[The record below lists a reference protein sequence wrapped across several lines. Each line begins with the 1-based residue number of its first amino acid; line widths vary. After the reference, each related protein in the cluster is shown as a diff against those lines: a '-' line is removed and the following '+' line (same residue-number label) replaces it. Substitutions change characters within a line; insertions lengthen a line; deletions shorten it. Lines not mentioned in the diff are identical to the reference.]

1 MATPNIVPRGD
12 QEGGL
17 GTASLSWGKLFIE
30 NPAAGGTA
38 AVTISNLDVDK
49 FALDINANNT
59 TANAVDISAI
69 ALQAASVMY
78 VDTSDLGR
86 AGRGYG
92 LHIDDDL
99 ATEGGVNWE
108 KRFIEIDS
116 ERTGQTQSGDTY
128 KLYGLKADLK
138 DSVDMHAAATTEIYG
153 VSCTLDIDDAD
164 GTNKMTG
171 IELKVGSDGTAD
183 AATTTGIELTT
194 TDGATDIK
202 MLSHAQA
209 ADYATIATSTNG
221 ATTITTVDGVGAA
234 AHFEVEADGN
244 ITLDPAGTIALEAAT
259 VVTGAVTGTNYR
271 TIYVDAGSM
280 VPSVTNGADAG
291 TEESSS
297 HNVMSDFFAFDTS
310 TDEYAQFKLVMP
322 EQWDAATNIKAKFYW
337 KPASSTTT
345 SHDVQWGIQATAH
358 ADGGTIDS
366 AWGTA
371 ATAVTDNVLGTAA
384 GKVHIS
390 AASGACTIAGS
401 PAEGQLVY
409 FRVFRDVSGD
419 DLNEDAHLLGVNIQ
433 YQESSTA
440 SAAW

>member
-1 MATPNIVPRGD
+1 MATPNIVPRAD

-17 GTASLSWGKLFIE
+17 GTAALSWGKLFIE

-59 TANAVDISAI
+59 TANAVDISAV
-69 ALQAASVMY
+69 ALQAANVMY
-78 VDTSDLGR
+78 IDTSDLGR
-86 AGRGYG
+86 GGRGYG

-116 ERTGQTQSGDTY
+116 ERTGQTNSGDEFKVY
-128 KLYGLKADLK
+128 ALKADLK
-138 DSVDMHAAATTEIYG
+138 DSVDMHAAATTELYG
-153 VSCTLDIDDAD
+153 VSCTLDIDDTD

-259 VVTGAVTGTNYR
+259 VVTGAITGTNYR

-280 VPSVTNGADAG
+280 VPSTTNGADAG
-291 TEESSS
+291 TEEASS
-297 HNVMSDFFAFDTS
+297 NDVMSDFFAFDTS
-310 TDEYAQFKLVMP
+310 TDEYVQFKLVMP
-322 EQWDAATNIKAKFYW
+322 EQWNAGTVKAKFYW
-337 KPASSTTT
+337 KPSSSTTT

-358 ADGGTIDS
+358 ADGGTID
-366 AWGTA
+366 ATWGTA
-371 ATAVTDNVLGTAA
+371 ATAATDNVLGTAA

-401 PAEGQLVY
+401 PAEGELVY